1 MVLTMA
7 LPKKKI
13 KSDRPSNP
21 IKKKQ
26 TPKAP
31 ALKDAFKN
39 PLSKKSNTYNEA
51 TGKGK
56 INTRRPLDD
65 YGIYGRPRSLNKRD
79 KI

>member
-1 MVLTMA
+1 MA

-13 KSDRPSNP
+13 KKDRPSNP
-21 IKKKQ
+21 IKKKEK
-26 TPKAP
+26 PKYVS
-31 ALKDAFKN
+31 KEDAFKN

-79 KI
+79 MV